1 MPWAHAFLPQTL
13 PHFLIVVFYAPLS
26 LPLTQSLYPEQSS
39 QNRPSP
45 NTHPQL
51 TSGFRTAAGDQ
62 GATGDAN
69 KNRVWTGWTSLP
81 TVSQGL
87 AQTVRPALQNSQA
100 RWALC
105 AHSHGRGSEGSG
117 APSSFSRAPC

>member
-1 MPWAHAFLPQTL
+1 MTRGTHALGSCFSTTNP
-13 PHFLIVVFYAPLS
+13 PSFHHCSVYAPLS

-39 QNRPSP
+39 QNSPSP

-62 GATGDAN
+62 EGTGDAN

-87 AQTVRPALQNSQA
+87 AQTVASPAERP
-100 RWALC
+100 
-105 AHSHGRGSEGSG
+105 GEVGSVR
-117 APSSFSRAPC
+117 PFSRERK